1 MLQVWFIEC
10 LKVIEPLT
18 KNKQVTFNEKADRSR
33 VLSSPGRLEES
44 MEGTNTKDKMT
55 AGGQNNYAG
64 PQTKNTASCWNPF
77 NNIKVFVFCHGL
89 LQLSQLL
96 LTGYLRST
104 ISTIEKRFGMSSQTS
119 GILSSFNEI
128 GNTILI
134 VFVSYFG
141 SRVHRPRFIAFGALV
156 VCVAGFIMCLPHF
169 IMGQYEYDKSHA
181 SVYSNITDVCQ
192 PGISSLEDSHDQCVI
207 KMGKENRNVLSILFI
222 GQILLGIGGVPIQPF
237 GISYIDDYASKRNSP
252 LYIGILFAVTVMGP
266 GVAFI
271 LGSAM
276 LRYYVDIDKIPAN
289 EITLTPSDPRWI
301 GAWWMGFIVAA
312 SVVAVASVPYFFF
325 PREMPQE
332 VTSEGAEDS
341 KPGLMDAFK
350 NKPDPKEQ
358 VSLAEFI
365 KVFPKVLLRTLKNPV
380 YFLVVMAQAN
390 LSAMVCGLATFMAK
404 FLERQFTITASL
416 ANLLIG
422 SVNIP
427 GAMAGI
433 VLGGVIM
440 KRFQLS
446 PRQCGAMCVIGML
459 CCILLALPLL
469 FLGCSTQQFASP
481 NANPNLSAGL
491 WHNVSECSSH
501 CGCSATAFNP
511 ICGSDGIEYISPCY
525 AGCEVVNF
533 DYKANT
539 VMNYT
544 RCRCITAE
552 GSGGTATPGTCGTRC
567 QHLFLPFM
575 VLSFLAGALAST
587 AQTPSFMLIL
597 RSVRPAD
604 KSLAI
609 GIQFM
614 LLRILAWLPGPVM
627 YGSMIDSTCI
637 QWGKRCGSKA
647 ACQYYN
653 TNLLR
658 QRYIG
663 LQILF
668 EIGALIL
675 FIAVY
680 FVIRHK
686 DNVQQEAEKDPES
699 HTLNEKK
706 ATVKI

>member
-1 MLQVWFIEC
+1 MVREC
-10 LKVIEPLT
+10 
-18 KNKQVTFNEKADRSR
+18 AGG
-33 VLSSPGRLEES
+33 GRNQD
-44 MEGTNTKDKMT
+44 TNTKGKMT

-64 PQTKNTASCWNPF
+64 PQTKKTASCRNPF
-77 NNIKVFVFCHGL
+77 NNIKVFMFCHGL

-104 ISTIEKRFGMSSQTS
+104 ISTIEKRFGVSSQTS

-141 SRVHRPRFIAFGALV
+141 SRVHRPRFIGFGALV

-192 PGISSLEDSHDQCVI
+192 PDISNLDDSNDQCVI
-207 KMGKENRNVLSILFI
+207 KMDKENRNVLSILFI

-252 LYIGILFAVTVMGP
+252 LYIGILFAMTIMGP

-289 EITLTPSDPRWI
+289 EIVLTPSDPRWI
-301 GAWWMGFIVAA
+301 GAWWMGYIVAA
-312 SVVAVASVPYFFF
+312 SVVAIASVPYFFF

-332 VTSEGAEDS
+332 QVTSEGAEDS
-341 KPGLMDAFK
+341 KPGLMDAIK

-404 FLERQFTITASL
+404 FLERQFTITASF
-416 ANLLIG
+416 ANLMIG

-433 VLGGVIM
+433 VVGGVIM

-446 PRQCGAMCVIGML
+446 PRQCGAMCVICML

-481 NANPNLSAGL
+481 NADPNLSGGL

-501 CGCSATAFNP
+501 CGCSSTAFNP
-511 ICGSDGIEYISPCY
+511 ICGSDGTEYISPCY
-525 AGCEVVNF
+525 AGCEVVSF
-533 DYKANT
+533 DEANK

-544 RCRCITAE
+544 RCHCITAE

-575 VLSFLAGALAST
+575 VLSFLAGTLAST

-653 TNLLR
+653 NNLLR
-658 QRYIG
+658 QRFIG

-668 EIGALIL
+668 EIVALIL
-675 FIAVY
+675 FIALY

-686 DNVQQEAEKDPES
+686 DNVPQEAEKDPES